1 MKKIFFTLSPF
12 LLYTV
17 SGNSMLPKY
26 KSGDTVVVQ
35 RILFRLKKN
44 NVVILTHPQ
53 TGRLLLKRIKDIKQK
68 KYFVIG
74 DNEKESTDSHSFGW
88 VNGQNIIGK
97 VLFDGYTKRSDG
109 VSNPVRRAKV
119 P

>member
-1 MKKIFFTLSPF
+1 MKKIFFTLSP
-12 LLYTV
+12 LLFYTV

-26 KSGDTVVVQ
+26 TSGDTVVAQ

-88 VNGQNIIGK
+88 IERKNILGK
-97 VLFDGYTKRSDG
+97 VI
-109 VSNPVRRAKV
+109 
-119 P
+119 